1 MQEPSGATVLAGKYK
16 LVHQLGKGGMGAV
29 WLAQHLQLH
38 SPVAIKLIDAQIASH
53 PEALARFMREARAAA
68 ALRSPHVVQILDHGV
83 DNGTPYIAMEL
94 LEGESLAARLRKVG
108 RLSPENTARI
118 LTHTARAV
126 ARAHEAGV
134 THRDLKPD
142 NIFLIENE
150 EEEIAKVLDFGIAKS
165 TVVGFGMS
173 AAADTRTG
181 ALMGTLHY
189 MSPEQAEGV
198 RTVDFRTDIW
208 AMGVIAFECLL
219 GRRPFEGEAVG
230 ALVLEICSRPLPVPS
245 KVGPVP
251 AGFDAWFAR
260 ACARA
265 PADRFPSARDAAT
278 ELRRICQARGL
289 AGDDRDAGRPLPP
302 EGARTK
308 MTARA
313 GRRSVGLLVGLGVAA
328 AGVIAV
334 VAFAASRPST
344 PTPAAVS
351 AAPAHTAPPA
361 PTPTVTPPPA
371 PVPPSAAPEPP
382 AAVKPAAIAPK
393 PAASPAPEPVEASA
407 ARPPAAAR
415 PHRHT
420 EKPPKTPARPSEA
433 AAAKPTPARPA
444 APAAAEKPKV
454 NLGI

>member
-1 MQEPSGATVLAGKYK
+1 MQDPSGATVLAGKYK

-29 WLAQHLQLH
+29 WLAQHLTLH
-38 SPVAIKLIDAQIASH
+38 SPIAIKLIDPLIASH

-94 LEGESLAARLRKVG
+94 LEGETLAARLRKVR
-108 RLSPENTARI
+108 RLSPEQTARI

-134 THRDLKPD
+134 VHRDLKPD

-150 EEEIAKVLDFGIAKS
+150 EEELAKVLDFGIAKS
-165 TVVGFGMS
+165 TVVGFGLS
-173 AAADTRTG
+173 AVADTRTG

-198 RTVDFRTDIW
+198 KSVDFRTDVW

-245 KVGPVP
+245 QLGAVP

-265 PADRFPSARDAAT
+265 PGDRFPSAREAAAD
-278 ELRRICQARGL
+278 LRRICQARGF
-289 AGDDRDAGRPLPP
+289 ASDDREVGRALPP
-302 EGARTK
+302 EGARTEVLS
-308 MTARA
+308 RPS
-313 GRRSVGLLVGLGVAA
+313 RRPLVIGLGA
-328 AGVIAV
+328 AGVVAGVAVAV
-334 VAFAASRPST
+334 VLGRPAAPPPSPPATVSAPAPLSQRPV
-344 PTPAAVS
+344 PVVAPPPVAPVPQPAAV
-351 AAPAHTAPPA
+351 AAKP
-361 PTPTVTPPPA
+361 
-371 PVPPSAAPEPP
+371 APEPP
-382 AAVKPAAIAPK
+382 KPAVPKLDELPAPAKPPSAGRPHHHAEKAVSKPAPK
-393 PAASPAPEPVEASA
+393 PSAP
-407 ARPPAAAR
+407 
-415 PHRHT
+415 
-420 EKPPKTPARPSEA
+420 
-433 AAAKPTPARPA
+433 AAAKPAPA
-444 APAAAEKPKV
+444 APEKPKV